1 MANGNGNRPT
11 WAALSGSWSFGDS
24 GVDAEYTGPEEA
36 PQPVGVALASRRLRT
51 GRTSAEITLGDPEES
66 AGRLLIGHN
75 TVTGGYYSAGLGGYD
90 RAYVID
96 EHVPGRG
103 WQAVR
108 YRGRACHL
116 DGSRAYSVAADVRGQ
131 RLRLTVDGIPVIDQ
145 HLPHPLEG
153 YQAGLFAWG
162 PGPVTFR
169 NVDWSMDRPRA
180 FVVMQFTEPFD
191 SLYAEVIGPVCEE
204 LQFHAYRADEVF
216 RPGPILQDIVA
227 GLVESDVIIAEISPT
242 NANVFYEL
250 GYAHARNTP
259 TVLLARRDGELPFDV
274 SGQRIIFYD
283 DSIAGKSE
291 VEADLRRHLSSIVE
305 GRSGRPPAGLAPDA
319 VGVGDS

>member
-11 WAALSGSWSFGDS
+11 WAALSGSWSFGES
-24 GVDAEYTGPEEA
+24 SVDAEYAGSEEA
-36 PQPVGVALASRRLRT
+36 PRPAGVALASRRLRN
-51 GRTSAEITLGDPEES
+51 GRMSAEIQLGDNPEN
-66 AGRLLIGHN
+66 AGRLLIGYN

-90 RAYVID
+90 RAYLID

-103 WQAVR
+103 WQVVTHQ
-108 YRGRACHL
+108 GRARQL
-116 DGSRAYSVAADVRGQ
+116 DGSRAYPVTVDIRGQ
-131 RLRLTVDGIPVIDQ
+131 RLRLTVDGIEVIDQ
-145 HLPHPLEG
+145 RLPHPLEG
-153 YQAGLFAWG
+153 HQAGLFAWG

-191 SLYAEVIGPVCEE
+191 SLYAEVIGPVCER
-204 LQFHAYRADEVF
+204 LHLDAYRADEVF
-216 RPGPILQDIVA
+216 RPGPILQDIIS
-227 GLVESDVIIAEISPT
+227 GLVESDVIIAEITPT

-259 TVLLARRDGELPFDV
+259 TVLLARRNGNLPFDV
-274 SGQRIIFYD
+274 SGQRVIFYD

-291 VEADLRRHLSSIVE
+291 VEESLRRHLSSILGE
-305 GRSGRPPAGLAPDA
+305 PP
-319 VGVGDS
+319 GD